1 MDTNLI
7 SILNKLT
14 EISVVNN
21 TDKVQRNSVCETNFE
36 TTMRDQQINNTKED
50 IYNKFHVDVNHANGK
65 FECYISADVLY
76 RMNTDGELKSKVYA
90 MLEDYTS
97 DKFQTFCRIFD
108 PPVKKC
114 TLMFDENG
122 DVVSTLEPDMEK
134 LEKSMSKANKYPK
147 VSVSNKE
154 VYHSSYSE
162 EDFVEGMQALLSGY
176 WKKNS

>member
-7 SILNKLT
+7 SILNKFT
-14 EISVVNN
+14 EISSVNN
-21 TDKVQRNSVCETNFE
+21 TGKSQKNSACDTSFE
-36 TTMRDQQINNTKED
+36 TTMREQQINNTKEE
-50 IYNKFHVDVNHANGK
+50 IYNKFHVDVNNANGK
-65 FECYISADVLY
+65 FECYISSDVLY
-76 RMNTDGELKSKVYA
+76 RMNTDSELKSKVYA

-97 DKFQTFCRIFD
+97 DKFQTFCKTFD

-134 LEKSMSKANKYPK
+134 LEKSMGKANKCPK
-147 VSVSNKE
+147 ISVSNKE
-154 VYHSSYSE
+154 VYHGSYSE
-162 EDFVEGMQALLSGY
+162 GDFVEGMQALLSGY